1 VRPWFGVAHGGKLS
15 CIEAIPASRRN
26 AMPLVRIDLPA
37 GKTATWKRAVAD
49 GVHAALVETVAIPA
63 DDRFQVLSEHT
74 PENLIF
80 DTGYMGIAR
89 SDDFTLVQI
98 FWSVGRNDTLKRALF
113 AAIAR
118 NLSNDPGLR
127 PEDVMVAL
135 SENTRVDWSF
145 GNGIA
150 QYVPGP

>member
-1 VRPWFGVAHGGKLS
+1 VLN
-15 CIEAIPASRRN
+15 E
-26 AMPLVRIDLPA
+26 
-37 GKTATWKRAVAD
+37 
-49 GVHAALVETVAIPA
+49 HA
-63 DDRFQVLSEHT
+63 

-80 DTGYMGIAR
+80 DAGYMGIAR
-89 SDDFTLVQI
+89 SADFTLVQI
-98 FWSVGRNDTLKRALF
+98 FWSVGRSDTLKRALF

-135 SENTRVDWSF
+135 GENTRVDWSF

-150 QYVPGP
+150 HYVPGP